1 MNCGQMIEVLKNADH
16 QYDDTVIKALLYS
29 VSLYPIGAY
38 VYLTNRKIAVVVD
51 TNPENP
57 KFPIVQSIS
66 EKEADGSPK
75 IIQTSPEGITIARIL
90 SKREQDDIIK
100 LMKERYRAIEEAQ
113 RIAQE
118 NMNQQQTNP
127 EAAKKP
133 ASTAPAEPIGQ
144 MEEVDISLF
153 T

>member
-1 MNCGQMIEVLKNADH
+1 
-16 QYDDTVIKALLYS
+16 
-29 VSLYPIGAY
+29 
-38 VYLTNRKIAVVVD
+38 
-51 TNPENP
+51 
-57 KFPIVQSIS
+57 
-66 EKEADGSPK
+66 
-75 IIQTSPEGITIARIL
+75 
-90 SKREQDDIIK
+90 
-100 LMKERYRAIEEAQ
+100 MKERYRAIEEAQ